1 MIGKKSFWVFFP
13 YFEQVHIKKDVG
25 QIPITLSAQYWYD
38 CTIAC
43 YKQNDN
49 IIGTF
54 YVSPDQAT
62 TIDLLEL
69 RVILVPTDIV
79 SIVTFCPKQTT
90 GTGVSI
96 NFEVE

>member
-1 MIGKKSFWVFFP
+1 MTMTRSVTVIDRFDES
-13 YFEQVHIKKDVG
+13 IN
-25 QIPITLSAQYWYD
+25 
-38 CTIAC
+38 
-43 YKQNDN
+43 QNDN

-69 RVILVPTDIV
+69 RVILVPIDIV

>member
-1 MIGKKSFWVFFP
+1 MGTGNGCDLFGTV
-13 YFEQVHIKKDVG
+13 
-25 QIPITLSAQYWYD
+25 QIADSYCNLFNKPADGAFSTTTALAD
-38 CTIAC
+38 P
-43 YKQNDN
+43 KQNDN